1 MVKLKKTSFL
11 YQVNNFTCKQVYLS
25 TTPQT
30 LSVIIIRSI
39 YQIEN
44 KVIFMCIVLSN
55 LYIKDIKVVY
65 RHGRQTPSD
74 GNTSHYPLG
83 QVS

>member
-39 YQIEN
+39 YEIEN

-55 LYIKDIKVVY
+55 LYIKDIKV
-65 RHGRQTPSD
+65 
-74 GNTSHYPLG
+74 NLKMYPL
-83 QVS
+83 